1 MDEQNVV
8 CTHNGILFSLKK
20 EGNSDNCY
28 SVMNLEDIKLS
39 EISQRGKNRHMLC
52 DSTYMLYLE

>member
-28 SVMNLEDIKLS
+28 SMLNLENIKLS
-39 EISQRGKNRHMLC
+39 EEISQRGKKIDLHAL
-52 DSTYMLYLE
+52 